1 VFGVH
6 LMGLSARNGHKL
18 LLTIGAVTVVW
29 AVGLLVR
36 WILGLTL
43 REKSNARTRFWS
55 EQSTKI
61 LTAAL
66 LILSI
71 VSIWFDQPSRF
82 ATAAGFMS
90 AGVAFAMQKV
100 VTAIAAYFVILR
112 GRMFNVGDRIVMAGV
127 RGDVVSLG
135 FIRTTI
141 MEMGE
146 PPTSS
151 DNQVSWVEAR
161 QYTGRIVTVTNDKI
175 FEDPIYNY
183 SRGFP
188 YIWEEMHIP
197 VSFKDDRRRAEEI
210 LLEAGRKHAVKAT
223 DLREE
228 EIAELQRRFLLR
240 PAEMEPRVYYRL
252 TDSWI
257 DMTLRFLAHDYG
269 VRARK
274 DAMSRYIIDE
284 FDRAGISIASGTYE
298 IVGLPPIRVASAP

>member
-1 VFGVH
+1 
-6 LMGLSARNGHKL
+6 
-18 LLTIGAVTVVW
+18 
-29 AVGLLVR
+29 
-36 WILGLTL
+36 
-43 REKSNARTRFWS
+43 
-55 EQSTKI
+55 
-61 LTAAL
+61 
-66 LILSI
+66 
-71 VSIWFDQPSRF
+71 
-82 ATAAGFMS
+82 MS

-223 DLREE
+223 DLRED